1 MQRMMTLACGLLL
14 CACAGPGTSDEGSTG
29 DDGTGTGTTTDT
41 PTTGADVDPCDPQ
54 LPPVPEAE
62 FAERFAAAICE
73 QKGACGCDVDFSCA
87 LDFVAGFASIRQD
100 GANIGLTYDGACAA
114 RKLAGLVQARGCAMA
129 SAIELSPACTL
140 DCLVYRGPVPIAGA
154 CELPPKLLTAFFADT
169 CAAPGTCS
177 GSACEPPLSTVADGQ
192 PCVTPL
198 ARCEPGSACDYAD
211 SKTCEQQVGV
221 GQSCVGA
228 SVCGPRFHC
237 AGGTCV
243 DRKPGGEPCTTTG
256 ECASRRCT
264 AGKCEDWVWICEVT
278 EGVDIFAR
286 HPDDF

>member
-1 MQRMMTLACGLLL
+1 MVLGSWLLA
-14 CACAGPGTSDEGSTG
+14 ACAGREVGSEGTG
-29 DDGTGTGTTTDT
+29 DETTGDETTGDQTST
-41 PTTGADVDPCDPQ
+41 PTTGVDVDPCDPA
-54 LPPVPEAE
+54 LPPLPEAE
-62 FAERFAAAICE
+62 WAERFATAICE
-73 QKGACGCDVDFSCA
+73 QKSACGCEVDFSCA
-87 LDFVAGFASIRQD
+87 LDYVAGFASIRED

-114 RKLAGLVQARGCAMA
+114 RKLAGLVQARGCDMA
-129 SAIELSPACTL
+129 SAIELSPACAL

-154 CELPPKLLTAFFADT
+154 CELPPQLLTAFFADT
-169 CAAPGTCS
+169 CAAPGACS
-177 GSACEPPLSTVADGQ
+177 GTTCEPPLATVADGQ

-211 SKTCEQQVGV
+211 SRTCEAQVGA

-237 AGGTCV
+237 AAGTCV
-243 DRKPGGEPCTTTG
+243 DRLAGGEPCDLPG
-256 ECASRRCT
+256 QCASLRCNDGT
-264 AGKCEDWVWICEVT
+264 CADWVWICEVA